1 MTTPYRAPCP
11 PDSASTRRWQE
22 KSVAVFCAI
31 IAVGLVIAFLSR
43 RMAFGRAARENAAH
57 AAREYVRETTGIT
70 PSGVACRSYENTIV
84 CFARTPKLL
93 IELWC
98 DGDPEPHN
106 DGCAPP

>member
-11 PDSASTRRWQE
+11 PDSASTRRWQT
-22 KSVAVFCAI
+22 KVMAVLCAI
-31 IAVGLVIAFLSR
+31 IAVGLFIAFLSR

-70 PSGVACRSYENTIV
+70 PSGVACRVYLGNTA
-84 CFARTPKLL
+84 CFVNAGGRVIKVN
-93 IELWC
+93 C
-98 DGDPEPHN
+98 DDDPEPYN